1 MTRIEIQELL
11 ERPYN
16 QNDWKDFLQS
26 HFTNNKLYGEVQ
38 TIQLAQNPISKHCV
52 TLGNY
57 EVDDFTKIGI
67 FEIQIND
74 KVNITRNRVALRN
87 ILKDITAQVAGAMVV
102 FVQGDK
108 WRFSYISKRK
118 VKNKNTNLIEDKETA
133 PKRFT
138 YLFGKGEKA
147 RTASDRFEKLIN
159 KQQQNI
165 FQLLSLNDF
174 EEAFSVEAL
183 SKDFFKKYKDT
194 YEDFVEYL
202 TGKRYKKQGNKFVEQ
217 EVTEPN
223 HQLKELF
230 KSSEPERE
238 ARDFCKRM
246 MGRIVFLYFIQKKG
260 WLAVPQSKNWG
271 EGNMNYLYDLF
282 KNSNNED
289 NFYSKEL
296 VPLFFTTLNDVNS
309 ENEDRTLRFPYL
321 NGGLFDNTLDEKYNE
336 LKLPKIIFE
345 KLFKYFNDFNFT
357 IHEDAPDEQTV
368 AVDPEML
375 GHIFENLLEDNKDK
389 GAFYTPK
396 EIVHYMCQESLKEY
410 LVSNIDFNNDRD
422 KIGLS
427 TIDKIIHQVEIIDD
441 EKQFAEKNAYKIIDA
456 LENVKICDPAIGSG
470 AFPMG
475 LLQEIFNAQIYLQ
488 ELKGFKKINEAE
500 IKKHIIQESIYGV
513 DIDAGAVD
521 IARLRFWLSLVV
533 DEERPQPLPNLDFK
547 IMQGN
552 SLLGIPYNSVI
563 DVNADLKFEEYK
575 EKYFEENNPEKKK
588 ELKEKINYYIQKILN
603 TANEFSSYEINF
615 DFKLFFSEVYHGD
628 NNGFDIVI
636 GNPPYGAKLS
646 SDEKALFKEMYSD
659 VHMRTP
665 DTFNYFISKSFK
677 LLKENGVLSYIVPN
691 NLLFQGEN
699 TKTRSLLINT
709 HCLKTVINLGDN
721 AFENADVPTCIFVGL
736 KGFKANYTINFSDNR
751 KLQVQE
757 MDFATPQKT
766 FLNTD
771 VNDVPDMVI
780 GISGKGVKLMRE
792 IETKSW
798 KLDDIALEMASG
810 ISTGNDKVFRI
821 EKQLAEDNNFEK
833 EILKPVLVGGDI
845 DKYKINYKENVLI
858 YTARDTE
865 IESFPI
871 VKNYLFEFK
880 NKLEQRSETKQGILP
895 WYALGRQ
902 RYSAL
907 FDEEKIIMRQT
918 SDSIRAT
925 YDNKGYYTLNSVL
938 VFKITPQFDISYKY
952 ALMMLNS
959 KLNNYVYKSITQ
971 EEGRTFA
978 EVKPQNVRKLFI
990 PKISKEDQKVFE
1002 ILCDYLMFLN
1012 DDTNKQ
1018 VVPGIENRALALF
1031 IQEVADVC
1039 VIELIYG
1046 SEMKNNKVNVLEFVK
1061 KEITSFQDLPW
1072 EVRQAREIFESYQKW
1087 TLPNS
1092 EVRNRLKIVS
1102 VILPDTAGIIL
1113 SDNV

>member
-1 MTRIEIQELL
+1 MTRPEIQELL
-11 ERPYN
+11 EKPYN
-16 QNDWKDFLQS
+16 QKDWKNFIQS

-38 TIQLAQNPISKHCV
+38 TIQLAPNPISKHCV

-138 YLFGKGEKA
+138 YLFGHNEKA

-165 FQLLSLNDF
+165 FQLLTLNDF

-202 TGKRYKKQGNKFVEQ
+202 TGKRYKKQGNKFVE
-217 EVTEPN
+217 
-223 HQLKELF
+223 LD
-230 KSSEPERE
+230 SSEPSEQLKTLFDNNPKQ

-260 WLAVPQSKNWG
+260 WLAVPQGKNWG
-271 EGNMNYLYDLF
+271 EGSMSYLYDLF

-296 VPLFFTTLNDVNS
+296 VPLFFTTLNDFNS
-309 ENEDRTLRFPYL
+309 ENEDRAFRFPYL
-321 NGGLFDNTLDEKYNE
+321 NGGLFDNSLDEKYDN
-336 LKLPKIIFE
+336 LKLPKHIFDT
-345 KLFKYFNDFNFT
+345 LFENFNNFNFT

-375 GHIFENLLEDNKDK
+375 GHIFENLLEDNKAK

-396 EIVHYMCQESLKEY
+396 EIVHYMCQESLKEF
-410 LVSNIDFNNDRD
+410 LVNGLDLNNDKD
-422 KIGLS
+422 SIGIN
-427 TIDKIIHQVEIIDD
+427 TINKIIHQVEIIDD

-646 SDEKALFKEMYSD
+646 SDEKGLFKEMYSD

-677 LLKENGVLSYIVPN
+677 LLKDNGVLSYIVPN

-736 KGFKANYTINFSDNR
+736 KGYKANYTINFSDNR

-810 ISTGNDKVFRI
+810 ISTGGDKMFRI
-821 EKQLAEDNNFEK
+821 EKQFAIDNDLEQ
-833 EILKPVLVGGDI
+833 ELLKPVLVGGEI
-845 DKYKINYKENVLI
+845 DKYKIKNTDHLII
-858 YTARDTE
+858 YTDRNTDLKKYKN
-865 IESFPI
+865 IN
-871 VKNYLFEFK
+871 NYLLPYK
-880 NKLEQRSETKQGILP
+880 DKLMTRSEAKTGVMP
-895 WYALGRQ
+895 WFSLNRQ
-902 RYSAL
+902 RYPAL
-907 FDEEKIIMRQT
+907 FEEEKIIMRQT
-918 SDSIRAT
+918 SDSIRACFDT
-925 YDNKGYYTLNSVL
+925 SGFYCIDSIL
-938 VFKITPQFDISYKY
+938 VFKINPQFDISYKY

-978 EVKPQNVRKLFI
+978 QVKPQNVRKLFI
-990 PKISKEDQKVFE
+990 PKVSKEDQKVFE

-1046 SEMKNNKVNVLEFVK
+1046 SEMKNNKVDVLEFVK

>member
-1 MTRIEIQELL
+1 MTRPEIQELL
-11 ERPYN
+11 EKPYN
-16 QNDWKDFLQS
+16 QKDWKDFIQS

-38 TIQLAQNPISKHCV
+38 TIQLATNPISKHCV

-138 YLFGKGEKA
+138 YLFGHNEKA

-165 FQLLSLNDF
+165 FQLLTLNDF

-217 EVTEPN
+217 D
-223 HQLKELF
+223 
-230 KSSEPERE
+230 SSEPSEQLKTLFDNDPKQ

-260 WLAVPQSKNWG
+260 WLAVPQGKNWG
-271 EGNMNYLYDLF
+271 EGNMSYLYDLF

-296 VPLFFTTLNDVNS
+296 VPLFFTTLNDFNS
-309 ENEDRTLRFPYL
+309 ENEDRAFRFPYL
-321 NGGLFDNTLDEKYNE
+321 NGGLFDNSLDEKYNN
-336 LKLPKIIFE
+336 LKLPKRIFDT
-345 KLFKYFNDFNFT
+345 LFENFNNFNFT

-410 LVSNIDFNNDRD
+410 LVGSIDFNNDKD
-422 KIGLS
+422 SIGIS
-427 TIDKIIHQVEIIDD
+427 TIDKIIHQVEVTSE

-488 ELKGFKKINEAE
+488 ELKGFKKINEAG

-533 DEERPQPLPNLDFK
+533 DEEKPQPLPNLDFK

-563 DVNADLKFEEYK
+563 DVNANQKFEEYK

-588 ELKEKINYYIQKILN
+588 KLKEKINYYIQKILN

-636 GNPPYGAKLS
+636 GNPPYVQLQKDGGKLAKQY
-646 SDEKALFKEMYSD
+646 EKLKYNTFERTGDIYSLFYEKGMQ
-659 VHMRTP
+659 
-665 DTFNYFISKSFK
+665 
-677 LLKENGVLSYIVPN
+677 LLNEKGVLCYITSN
-691 NLLFQGEN
+691 KWMRANYGASTRQFFAE
-699 TKTRSLLINT
+699 KTIPILLI
-709 HCLKTVINLGDN
+709 
-721 AFENADVPTCIFVGL
+721 
-736 KGFKANYTINFSDNR
+736 
-751 KLQVQE
+751 
-757 MDFATPQKT
+757 DFANIQVFETATVDTNILILQNRPKT
-766 FLNTD
+766 SKHQVKELFAVRLNNEFSLNEHILKD
-771 VNDVPDMVI
+771 FVKQNGYYMSSLNHNAWVVGEKDI
-780 GISGKGVKLMRE
+780 YNIKEFIENQGKPL
-792 IETKSW
+792 IDW
-798 KLDDIALEMASG
+798 DIAINYG
-810 ISTGNDKVFRI
+810 IKTGFTEAFIIPNKI
-821 EKQLAEDNNFEK
+821 KEQLIQEEAK
-833 EILKPVLVGGDI
+833 SAEILKPILRGKDISTWHPNFDGLWLINSHNGVKSKGIERIDVERDYPAIFNWFLNYKDKLINRQDQGEHWTNLRSCAYIDDFTKQKIIYREITQKFDFVYDLKGEFYFIDTAWMIIGEHLKYLTCIFNSQLFQYCFSDNFSDLGGSGRRLKKVFFQKIPVKTITDKEELPFVKIVEYLVTLKKEKLENDI
-845 DKYKINYKENVLI
+845 DKFILI
-858 YTARDTE
+858 YFEQIANALVFEWYFKEEFEKAGLSVAKHLEELPDLNDYE
-865 IESFPI
+865 IVI
-871 VKNYLFEFK
+871 HQL
-880 NKLEQRSETKQGILP
+880 R
-895 WYALGRQ
+895 
-902 RYSAL
+902 
-907 FDEEKIIMRQT
+907 KIYI
-918 SDSIRAT
+918 
-925 YDNKGYYTLNSVL
+925 TLN
-938 VFKITPQFDISYKY
+938 Q
-952 ALMMLNS
+952 
-959 KLNNYVYKSITQ
+959 
-971 EEGRTFA
+971 
-978 EVKPQNVRKLFI
+978 
-990 PKISKEDQKVFE
+990 
-1002 ILCDYLMFLN
+1002 
-1012 DDTNKQ
+1012 
-1018 VVPGIENRALALF
+1018 
-1031 IQEVADVC
+1031 
-1039 VIELIYG
+1039 
-1046 SEMKNNKVNVLEFVK
+1046 
-1061 KEITSFQDLPW
+1061 
-1072 EVRQAREIFESYQKW
+1072 
-1087 TLPNS
+1087 
-1092 EVRNRLKIVS
+1092 
-1102 VILPDTAGIIL
+1102 
-1113 SDNV
+1113 